1 MCIQLNGVKEK
12 LVESIEG
19 SVRTTQSWEVKRRSV
34 CTTQQ
39 WEVKREV
46 GVYNSIFFR

>member
-1 MCIQLNGVKEK
+1 
-12 LVESIEG
+12 
-19 SVRTTQSWEVKRRSV
+19 VKRRSV

-46 GVYNSIFFR
+46 GVYNSIFLDNVNSIDCGK